1 MMSIYLNINVR
12 TQTFENIILNKINN
26 YEIKKG
32 FHDLYVPGL
41 PHGIVTDQLPVIK

>member
-32 FHDLYVPGL
+32 CHDLYVPGL
-41 PHGIVTDQLPVIK
+41 PPWNRYRSASCD